1 VPVSAQ
7 KNLFFRSNVQYNTYA
22 SSIWGYTAPDNKEY
36 ALVGLFT
43 GVSIVDITD
52 PDNPVELFNIKCPE
66 SNWRE
71 LKTWNHHAYVT
82 NESDSGILII
92 DLNFLPDSISTS
104 YWTANN
110 SILETA
116 HTLFID
122 ENGIMYVNGFNKAD
136 DSRPVELRGILMADL
151 NNNPKNPVEMGIYE
165 EAYVH
170 DCFVRGDTVWAAE
183 IYNGRF
189 SVIDVSNKANPVVL
203 VRQETPD
210 RFTHNC
216 WLSDDGRYLFTTD
229 EKTGANITSYDVSEL
244 DNIKQLDYYRSSFNS
259 GVIPHNTHV
268 VGNYLV
274 NSCYKDG
281 VTIVDITRP
290 DNMIEV
296 GRFDTSPFL
305 SEDGF
310 AGCWGV
316 YPYFPSGTII
326 ASDIEEGLFVLTP
339 NYQRA
344 CYLEGKVVNQAN
356 NRPLINARVEI
367 IGHDWYEFSDIT
379 GSYKTG
385 TADSG
390 KYDIRF
396 FLPGCITK
404 IVKDVMLVPGA
415 VTTLN
420 VALNCPLL
428 SVYDIDVSKN
438 YFQVVPSIFNYYS
451 GIKYELDPDIL
462 SSAQFV
468 ITDLSGKVLEKFIP
482 ENHRGEIIFGQSYT
496 PGVYFISLQSGHYC
510 QTLKIIKTE

>member
-1 VPVSAQ
+1 
-7 KNLFFRSNVQYNTYA
+7 
-22 SSIWGYTAPDNKEY
+22 
-36 ALVGLFT
+36 
-43 GVSIVDITD
+43 
-52 PDNPVELFNIKCPE
+52 
-66 SNWRE
+66 
-71 LKTWNHHAYVT
+71 
-82 NESDSGILII
+82 
-92 DLNFLPDSISTS
+92 
-104 YWTANN
+104 
-110 SILETA
+110 
-116 HTLFID
+116 
-122 ENGIMYVNGFNKAD
+122 
-136 DSRPVELRGILMADL
+136 
-151 NNNPKNPVEMGIYE
+151 MGIYE

-344 CYLEGKVVNQAN
+344 CYLEGKVINQAN

-451 GIKYELDPDIL
+451 GIKYEMDPDIL